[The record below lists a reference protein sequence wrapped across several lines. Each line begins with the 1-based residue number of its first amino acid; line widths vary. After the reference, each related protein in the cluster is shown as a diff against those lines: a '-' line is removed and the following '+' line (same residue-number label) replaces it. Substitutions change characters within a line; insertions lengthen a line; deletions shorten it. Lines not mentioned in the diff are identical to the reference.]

1 MAAWSQSPFLQ
12 ALGWAM
18 LNSLWQMA
26 LLFVGFSILQQAV
39 SLSAQRKYY
48 IAIGSMGA
56 GLLWFVYTFF
66 VFYNKGAAGT
76 LLLQHRLAPTSQ
88 TWNVVLSSASIT
100 YLLLL
105 DIPAYRLAKNW
116 RYLEHLKKLGLQKTA
131 MEYL

>member
-26 LLFVGFSILQQAV
+26 LLSLGFSVFQHLI
-39 SLSAQRKYY
+39 SLSAQRKYWL
-48 IAIGSMGA
+48 AIGTLTA

-66 VFYNKGAAGT
+66 VFYQNGATGT
-76 LLLQHRLAPTSQ
+76 LLAQHHLAPTWHF
-88 TWNVVLSSASIT
+88 WNVVLASASLT

-105 DIPAYRLAKNW
+105 LIPAYRLFKNW
-116 RYLEHLKKLGLQKTA
+116 RYIEHLKKFGLQKTA
-131 MEYL
+131 MEY